1 MNFRPRAKN
10 KPELNL
16 IPLIDVLIVLLI
28 FLVLTTT
35 FSHETALH
43 IHLPEASN
51 HEQDKGNGIELVID
65 ADGHYI
71 VNGRT
76 VLSDDVDSIKQA
88 LLDAAGQDKD
98 PLVTINADKST
109 RHQAVISAL
118 DAAGQLGFVHV
129 TFAIKSADK

>member
-1 MNFRPRAKN
+1 MNFRPHNKA

-35 FSHETALH
+35 FSHEAALH
-43 IHLPEASN
+43 IHLPEASM
-51 HEQDKGNGIELVID
+51 HEQDKSKGIELVID
-65 ADGHYI
+65 AEGNYTI
-71 VNGRT
+71 NGQH
-76 VLSDDVDSIKQA
+76 VFNANEGSIKKA
-88 LLDAAGQDKD
+88 LLEAAGNDKD
-98 PLVTINADKST
+98 PLVTINADKAT